1 MTDLFVVLNGPH
13 VQKDNITGQLEFYE
27 NERAAYSALS
37 HCEDGCK
44 VMKVEGAFILKPH
57 TTNDVWA
64 LSTEPSLVT
73 LKWPDGEAK

>member
-13 VQKDNITGQLEFYE
+13 VQKDSITGQLEFYE

-44 VMKVEGAFILKPH
+44 VMKVECAFILKPH
-57 TTNDVWA
+57 TTTVSEG
-64 LSTEPSLVT
+64 LKPSHDWS
-73 LKWPDGEAK
+73 KPDE